1 MFSDRGESLLMRGI
15 APGNRSATSA
25 VVAVLFAFVAT
36 SCGISSALSTE
47 SATNEYCA
55 VMSDSVGLYVGNP
68 VTQMGYPIGKVL
80 KVEPHDTDVKV
91 VFSLDEGRPIPEGVR
106 AVTRSPSILADRA
119 LELVGNY
126 TGGPRLKPAECIPL
140 RQTSTPLSIAK
151 IIGSATDFV
160 NAINPDGST
169 NIADALRGID
179 QAMAGQG
186 DRANQLLTRSSRLLD
201 NPDQAISQMGEIT
214 RNIAELTSMLRANR
228 APLKQI
234 VADLPPITPYM
245 VTAIRGA
252 EQFSGGFAEILPIV
266 SDIELEMGPE
276 LQNALDETGELMRI
290 FSPHYKG
297 LADMLNFVPR
307 MISGVN
313 GEPPGAIDGGIA
325 KHLNNHLFP
334 VLTWRPPLFRIPTP
348 NGLLA
353 CGAINASAPGSCADV
368 GGRPYA
374 VDVALLQY
382 VLTEAQRR

>member
-1 MFSDRGESLLMRGI
+1 MRSLG
-15 APGNRSATSA
+15 AAKRS
-25 VVAVLFAFVAT
+25 FVAT
-36 SCGISSALSTE
+36 VVAISSVLGATSCST
-47 SATNEYCA
+47 SAATTANKYCA
-55 VMSDSVGLYVGNP
+55 MLSDSVGLYVGNP
-68 VTQMGYPIGKVL
+68 VTQMGYPIGEIR
-80 KVEPHDTDVKV
+80 KVEPHDTQVKV
-91 VFSLDEGRPIPEGVR
+91 IFSLNEGRPLPQGLR
-106 AVTRSPSILADRA
+106 AVVRSPSILADRG

-126 TGGPRLKPAECIPL
+126 DGGPKLSPAECIPL
-140 RQTSTPLSIAK
+140 NRTATPLSIAR

-169 NIADALRGID
+169 NIGDALHGID
-179 QAMAGQG
+179 EAMAGQG

-214 RNIAELTSMLRANR
+214 RNVAELTSMLRANR

-234 VADLPPITPYM
+234 VTDMPVIAPDL
-245 VTAIRGA
+245 VTTVHGALEFDAPVAELIR
-252 EQFSGGFAEILPIV
+252 V
-266 SDIELEMGPE
+266 VKDIELELGPE
-276 LQNALDETGELMRI
+276 LQNSLDEVGEQMRI
-290 FSPHYKG
+290 WSPHYKG
-297 LADMLNFVPR
+297 IANMLNFVPR

-313 GEPPGAIDGGIA
+313 GEPPGSLAGGIA

-353 CGAINASAPGSCADV
+353 CGAMNASAPGSCADV

>member
-1 MFSDRGESLLMRGI
+1 
-15 APGNRSATSA
+15 
-25 VVAVLFAFVAT
+25 
-36 SCGISSALSTE
+36 
-47 SATNEYCA
+47 
-55 VMSDSVGLYVGNP
+55 MSDSVGLYVGNP
-68 VTQMGYPIGKVL
+68 VTQMGYPIGEVRRI
-80 KVEPHDTDVKV
+80 EPRDTDVTV
-91 VFSLDEGRPIPEGVR
+91 VFSLDTGRPIPEGVR
-106 AVTRSPSILADRA
+106 AVTRSPSILADRS

-126 TGGPRLKPAECIPL
+126 TGGPRLRPAECIPL

-151 IIGSATDFV
+151 VIGSATDFV

-179 QAMAGQG
+179 EAMAGQG

-201 NPDQAISQMGEIT
+201 NPDQAIAQMGEIT
-214 RNIAELTSMLRANR
+214 RNVAELTSMLRANR

-234 VADLPPITPYM
+234 VSDLPPIAPNM
-245 VTAIRGA
+245 LKALDGA
-252 EQFSGGFAEILPIV
+252 GQFAGGAADLLPIV
-266 SDIELEMGPE
+266 GDIELEMGPE

-307 MISGVN
+307 MISGIN
-313 GEPPGAIDGGIA
+313 GEPAGATAGGIA

-334 VLTWRPPLFRIPTP
+334 LLTWRPPLFRIPTP

-353 CGAINASAPGSCADV
+353 CGAMNASAPGSCADV

>member
-1 MFSDRGESLLMRGI
+1 MRGKRPGKRSCI
-15 APGNRSATSA
+15 AMVLALASILGATS
-25 VVAVLFAFVAT
+25 FAN
-36 SCGISSALSTE
+36 SPE
-47 SATNEYCA
+47 SAASQYCA
-55 VMSDSVGLYVGNP
+55 ILSDAVGLYVGNH
-68 VTQMGYPIGKVL
+68 VTQMGYPIGEIRKL
-80 KVEPHDTDVKV
+80 EPHDTDVKV
-91 VFSLDEGRPIPEGVR
+91 VFSLHDGRPVPASVR

-126 TGGPRLKPAECIPL
+126 TGGPKLKPAECIPL
-140 RQTSTPLSIAK
+140 SQTSTPLSISK

-169 NIADALRGID
+169 NIADALRGVD

-234 VADLPPITPYM
+234 VTGLPPITPNM
-245 VTAIRGA
+245 VKAIRGA
-252 EQFSGGFAEILPIV
+252 EQFSGGFAEILPLV
-266 SDIELEMGPE
+266 ADIELEMGPE
-276 LQNALDETGELMRI
+276 LQNALDETSELMRI

-313 GEPPGAIDGGIA
+313 GEPPGAIAGGIA

-353 CGAINASAPGSCADV
+353 CGAMNASAPGSCADV